1 MDDDDFEVSERLEER
16 IARGRGEGVGG
27 LESFGPSLTLLTL
40 VQFPIIPHAALPLP
54 LKQQEQSSEW

>member
-27 LESFGPSLTLLTL
+27 LESFGPSLTL
-40 VQFPIIPHAALPLP
+40 
-54 LKQQEQSSEW
+54 